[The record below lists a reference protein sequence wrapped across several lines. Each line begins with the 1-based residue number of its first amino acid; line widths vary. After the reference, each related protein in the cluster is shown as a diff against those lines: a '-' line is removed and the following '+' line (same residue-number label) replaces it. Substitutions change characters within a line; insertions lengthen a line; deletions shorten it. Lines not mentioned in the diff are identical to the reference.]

1 MLAEIYLLKLAAA
14 VRAANP
20 NPRLPS
26 RPRHQLGAPPG
37 FRTIANFGDFHRPIK
52 HMRFPAQT
60 RESPHFPAS
69 TRPIVKHIFAT
80 SRGRIGGLEPP
91 PKMVQQRM
99 GHASIAITMDVYG
112 HLPARRRRCGAGG
125 RRESP
130 DALSPTDPAKW
141 QGDGTA

>member
-1 MLAEIYLLKLAAA
+1 LGYFA
-14 VRAANP
+14 RA
-20 NPRLPS
+20 
-26 RPRHQLGAPPG
+26 
-37 FRTIANFGDFHRPIK
+37 IK
-52 HMRFPAQT
+52 HMRFPSRT

-112 HLPARRRRCGAGG
+112 HLFPRGDDGAELAG
-125 RRESP
+125 RRESL
-130 DALSPTDPAKW
+130 DALSSTDPAKW